1 MLLFRKNLEEYIT
14 MDEDGSITVQ
24 GVFDVMVPKL
34 YKRTELEGL
43 FIKASSLTN
52 WFLRSDG
59 KFVVFNKNNINMKL
73 HNK

>member
-1 MLLFRKNLEEYIT
+1 MI
-14 MDEDGSITVQ
+14 DDGSVTVQ
-24 GVFDVMVPKL
+24 EVFDVMVPKL

-59 KFVVFNKNNINMKL
+59 KLVVFNKNNINMKL
-73 HNK
+73 QNQ

>member
-14 MDEDGSITVQ
+14 MDEDGSLTVQ

-52 WFLRSDG
+52 
-59 KFVVFNKNNINMKL
+59 
-73 HNK
+73 